1 MAAKKGEFVTVGEEA
16 VGEKEGGVFGLDGL
30 DMVDAKVG
38 VVVFYG
44 GRGKG
49 SFGGGDL
56 GGVGVWHWE
65 SMKEVGDLGLGLE
78 EIGVVKRLEERS
90 QASFNLL
97 FDRLT

>member
-1 MAAKKGEFVTVGEEA
+1 MGEFVTVGEEA

-38 VVVFYG
+38 VVDLL
-44 GRGKG
+44 RRQGKG
-49 SFGGGDL
+49 QFWWLVNL